1 MNKNDLSNALTEV
14 ELSHKRESAVFGEIT
29 RNLFEDTTPNSE
41 YSCQYEH
48 YVALADTVNY
58 SSVVK
63 LVTKTMQEGP
73 YNLIERAATR
83 VAEAVL
89 AAFPTVEQVDVLL
102 KKPQAPIKATFS
114 YVAVAI
120 SRKRN

>member
-1 MNKNDLSNALTEV
+1 MDQIFIHDLDIFAYHGVNPEEKENGQHFVLDLALYTNV
-14 ELSHKRESAVFGEIT
+14 QKPGQT
-29 RNLFEDTTPNSE
+29 DD
-41 YSCQYEH
+41 
-48 YVALADTVNY
+48 LADTVNY
-58 SSVVK
+58 ASVVK
-63 LVTKTMQEGP
+63 TVTKTMQEGP

-89 AAFPTVEQVDVLL
+89 ESYPSVQQVDVLL

-120 SRKRN
+120 SRKRD

>member
-1 MNKNDLSNALTEV
+1 MDQIVINGLDIFAYHGVNPEEKENGQHFVLNLTLHTDV
-14 ELSHKRESAVFGEIT
+14 HRPGQT
-29 RNLFEDTTPNSE
+29 D
-41 YSCQYEH
+41 
-48 YVALADTVNY
+48 ALADTVNY